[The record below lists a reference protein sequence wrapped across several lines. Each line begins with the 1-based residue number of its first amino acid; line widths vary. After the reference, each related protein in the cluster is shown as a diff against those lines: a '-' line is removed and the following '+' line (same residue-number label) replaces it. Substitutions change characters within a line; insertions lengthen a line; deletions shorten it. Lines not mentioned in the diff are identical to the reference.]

1 LRRNLDARLARVA
14 RAKIAVMPPSGLAEL
29 HERLRFGARV
39 SIHAA
44 LREQLA
50 RLDAGSTPSGEPVLG
65 DAVAAELAGILDT
78 FERCGIDQAV
88 LDFEQAAPDAFES
101 AP

>member
-1 LRRNLDARLARVA
+1 MSPSDLTELR
-14 RAKIAVMPPSGLAEL
+14 
-29 HERLRFGARV
+29 ERLRFGARV

-50 RLDAGSTPSGEPVLG
+50 RLDAGSTPSGELRLG

-78 FERCGIDQAV
+78 FERCGIDEAV
-88 LDFEQAAPDAFES
+88 LDFDDAAPDEFE
-101 AP
+101 ATP